1 MNKVKP
7 PRKWKFINIEL
18 EIDGSIV
25 EQVVAAHYTFDSMYK
40 SLRRK
45 GQNQRLPWAIFIS
58 RSTYK
63 NHWVKNPDYY
73 NRDRYGRFI
82 KTKTL

>member
-1 MNKVKP
+1 MSKVKP
-7 PRKWKFINIEL
+7 PHKWKFINIDL
-18 EIDGSIV
+18 EID
-25 EQVVAAHYTFDSMYK
+25 ETVVKQAVSAHCTFNSTYK
-40 SLRRK
+40 ALLREA
-45 GQNQRLPWAIFIS
+45 QNQRLPWAIFIS

-73 NRDRYGRFI
+73 DRDRYGRFI